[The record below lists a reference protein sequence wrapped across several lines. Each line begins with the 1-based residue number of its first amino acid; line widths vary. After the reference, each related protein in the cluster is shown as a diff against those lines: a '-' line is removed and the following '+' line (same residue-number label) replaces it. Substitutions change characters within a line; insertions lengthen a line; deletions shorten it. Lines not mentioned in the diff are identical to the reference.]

1 MLKQI
6 FTLIGAILLFI
17 IFACNDVKA
26 QGNSGGHR
34 NITCVDSTPVC
45 PCVLPNGSCFDIDT
59 PLDNELKLLVLAGLL
74 VGLYKLH
81 SIRTPHVK

>member
-1 MLKQI
+1 MLKQTS
-6 FTLIGAILLFI
+6 TLIGAISLVM
-17 IFACNDVKA
+17 IFDCNNVRA

-34 NITCVDSTPVC
+34 HIPCVDSTPVC

-81 SIRTPHVK
+81 SIRTTDVK